1 MLEILIQNGSGIS
14 LSIFRS
20 IRLLRIFKLVRPV
33 RYQLLV
39 MVHTMTSVI
48 TFFALLF
55 LFMFAFAILGM
66 NLFGGK
72 FRFPGEDGHIVNE
85 RSNFDNFLWAM
96 ITVFQVKYRLQFLKL
111 PGAYKTYFGWRR
123 KKGEDFKK
131 SFQSFFQ
138 FV

>member
-1 MLEILIQNGSGIS
+1 MDIFLKDGSGIS

-20 IRLLRIFKLVRPV
+20 IRLLRIFKLVGPV

-39 MVHTMTSVI
+39 MVRTMGSVI

-72 FRFPGEDGHIVNE
+72 FVFPDEEGYTVNA

-96 ITVFQVKYRLQFLKL
+96 ITVFQVILSLIYNFLE
-111 PGAYKTYFGWRR
+111 TIDFVRR
-123 KKGEDFKK
+123 KRCF
-131 SFQSFFQ
+131 SFNKTRCFL
-138 FV
+138 